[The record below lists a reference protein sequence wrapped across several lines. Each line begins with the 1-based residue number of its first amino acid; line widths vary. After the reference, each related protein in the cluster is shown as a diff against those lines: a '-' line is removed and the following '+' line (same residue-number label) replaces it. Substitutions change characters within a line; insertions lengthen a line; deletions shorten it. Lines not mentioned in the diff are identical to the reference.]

1 MSDFTIAAQ
10 TAEISVD
17 RAALSNT
24 PKLIFWILIV
34 SSLPAAV
41 LLGGM
46 ARWLMTLAVGLA
58 AIVYT
63 RPAEAPG
70 AGMLFLF
77 AADILLPYAARFDV
91 TVQPREMYYWAAGLF
106 LITMAAVARLGL
118 RRIFA
123 VPLAAKVFFAVAVAA
138 AVRGVIQGA
147 DASYILR
154 QFYGMLL
161 FVVYFGIALYVG
173 NEALLVRRIRR
184 FGVLCAFFFFI
195 YYLAVF
201 PQYGFHKEMGFNGTQ
216 ASLLAVLLFI
226 TGVESRR
233 FSSVLGSLALL
244 MVPVL
249 IFMRKDVLTFL
260 VALLVALALIVKST
274 AKKVI
279 CFALIAVAVL
289 PALLP
294 SAAQAVLD
302 DLAGIPRIASI
313 LPEGT
318 HDASTLY
325 DRTLQLVAATDTIRL
340 HPWLGTGLGSDI
352 EWDSPFLGLEQV
364 AYVDNGWAYLLQK
377 LGLLGA
383 AAFLWYLITVLR
395 GVSRE
400 APALSACLLAATF
413 VTMFSEPV
421 FFHFTTAPYLGTF
434 AGLLL
439 GRRYRPRALDERF
452 TFVSGGSI

>member
-1 MSDFTIAAQ
+1 MSDFVIAAPTNQ
-10 TAEISVD
+10 IGMD
-17 RAALSNT
+17 RGALSKT
-24 PKLIFWILIV
+24 LTLIFWILIV

-46 ARWLMTLAVGLA
+46 ARWLMILAVGLA

-70 AGMLFLF
+70 AGILFLF
-77 AADILLPYAARFDV
+77 AADILLPYAARFDA
-91 TVQPREMYYWAAGLF
+91 TVQPREMYYWAAGVL
-106 LITMAAVARLGL
+106 LITAAAVVRIGL
-118 RRIFA
+118 RR
-123 VPLAAKVFFAVAVAA
+123 VFTVSLPTKLFLGVAVAA
-138 AVRGVIQGA
+138 AIRGVIEGA

-154 QFYGMLL
+154 QFYGILL
-161 FVVYFGIALYVG
+161 LVTYFGIALRVG
-173 NEALLVRRIRR
+173 DEALLVRRIRL

-195 YYLAVF
+195 YYLSVF
-201 PQYGFHKEMGFNGTQ
+201 AQHGFHKEMGFNGTQ

-226 TGVESRR
+226 TGIESRR
-233 FSSVLGSLALL
+233 FSSVLAALALL
-244 MVPVL
+244 MVPLL

-260 VALLVALALIVKST
+260 VALLAAFALTVKSR
-274 AKKVI
+274 ARKVI
-279 CFALIAVAVL
+279 CFALIAVAIL

-294 SAAQAVLD
+294 SVAQAVID
-302 DLAGIPRIASI
+302 DLPGIAQIASI

-318 HDASTLY
+318 QDASTLY
-325 DRTLQLVAATDTIRL
+325 DRTLQLVAAADTIRL

-352 EWDSPFLGLEQV
+352 EWDSPFLGFEQV

-377 LGLLGA
+377 AGLLGA
-383 AAFLWYLITVLR
+383 AAFLWYLITMLR

-421 FFHFTTAPYLGTF
+421 YFHFTTAPYLGTF

-439 GRRYRPRALDERF
+439 GRRYGLRASEERV
-452 TFVSGGSI
+452 TFIHAESV